1 MINPFRKRNSLQDGR
16 SGVFLSLILVGFAL
30 AYTNCDRHRAR
41 TVGITQI
48 VSHPSLDSVREGIVK
63 GLAARGFE
71 DGKTIKIVFRNANG
85 DASLTLP
92 IAQEFVRSNV
102 DVIVPI
108 STPSALAAAKSTK
121 TIPIVFGGVTDPVAA
136 GLVSNLSFPGGNI
149 TGTSDR
155 WPFRQQLEF
164 FSKLLPKLRKLG
176 ILYKPGD
183 DVSKIAVD
191 AMREN
196 GPALNIQVVAQ
207 PVSGPAD
214 VYPSAQ
220 RLFQDVD
227 AIYTGLDNL
236 VVENLQSVLKAAK
249 EANKP
254 VLSGDE
260 GSVQKGAL
268 AAYSVSMSDLGVAT
282 GNMVADVLQGKLTA
296 SMPVQIMTTGIGVV
310 NMNAADALKIDRQ
323 LIKTLG
329 AETR

>member
-1 MINPFRKRNSLQDGR
+1 MFRIACHRAHSNRGALLLFSLAC
-16 SGVFLSLILVGFAL
+16 LTL
-30 AYTNCDRHRAR
+30 AFTNCSREKVQ
-41 TVGITQI
+41 TIGITQI
-48 VSHPSLDSVREGIVK
+48 VSHPSLDSVREGTLK
-63 GLAARGFE
+63 GLADRGFE
-71 DGKTIKIVFRNANG
+71 DGKNIRVVFRNANG

-102 DVIVPI
+102 AVIVPI
-108 STPSALAAAKSTK
+108 STPSALAAAKSTN
-121 TIPIVFGGVTDPVAA
+121 TIPIVFGGVTDPVGA
-136 GLVSNLSFPGGNI
+136 GLVKDVTSPGGNI

-164 FSKLLPKLRKLG
+164 FTKLLPRMRKLG

-191 AMREN
+191 AIREN
-196 GPALNIQVVAQ
+196 GPSFNLQVVAQ

-214 VYPSAQ
+214 VYPAAQ

-236 VVENLQSVLKAAK
+236 IVENLQSVLKAAR

-260 GSVQKGAL
+260 GSVEKGAL
-268 AAYSVSMSDLGVAT
+268 AAFSVSMRDLGIAT
-282 GNMVADVLQGKLTA
+282 GNMVADVLQGKATA
-296 SMPVQIMTTGIGVV
+296 SMPVQVITTGKGVV
-310 NMNAADALKIDRQ
+310 NLSTADDLKIDRHFVQ
-323 LIKTLG
+323 ELG
-329 AETR
+329 ADTK